1 MYFDQFKHQ
10 LPDTDPAE
18 TQDWL
23 DSLDQIHEQEGDERA
38 RFVLYKLLKRS
49 RQLHV
54 GLPPLTQT
62 RYINTISPEQEP
74 FFPGDEQMERRL
86 RRLIRWNAVVMVMR
100 ANSRFPGIG
109 GHLATYASAA
119 TLYEVGFNH
128 FFRGKEPTLPDGT
141 VGFATSRGGEV
152 GLAADGAR
160 TSGDQI
166 FFQGHAAPGIYA
178 RAFLEGRL
186 TEENLDHFRQEAMS
200 GGIGLP
206 SYPHPRTLPDFW
218 EFPTVSMGLGPLAA
232 IYQARLNRYIANRGL
247 ADTSAS
253 RVWAFLG
260 DGEMDEPESLA
271 GISLA
276 AREGLDN
283 LTFVINCNLQRLDG
297 PVRGNGKIIQE
308 LEGLFRG
315 AGWNVIKVIWG
326 REWDDL
332 LARDVDG
339 VLVNKMN
346 DLLDGD
352 FQKFS
357 VAGGAY
363 IRQHFFGPDARLRNL
378 VEHLSD
384 EDLARLRRG
393 GHDYRKVYAAYR
405 AATEYRGAP
414 TVVLAKT
421 TKGWALGPGVE
432 ARNITHQAKKLSEA
446 ELKIFR
452 DRLELPIPDSKL
464 KDPPYFH
471 PGADSEEIQYMLER
485 RRALGGFVP
494 RRVVRAA
501 PLPAPRP
508 EVDAEFAAGSET
520 PVSTTMAF
528 ARLLRNLI
536 RDPQIGSRIVPIV
549 PDEARTFGLD
559 PLFKEVGIYTTLGQ
573 LYEPVDSDLVLSYRE
588 ARNGQVLE
596 EGITEAGA
604 MASLQAAATAYATH
618 GLPLIPFYIY
628 YSMFGFQRTGD
639 QFWAL
644 ADERGRGFVMGATAG
659 RTTLM
664 GEGLQHDDGHSHVLA
679 SVIPNI
685 RAYDP
690 AYAYEMVAIVREGIA
705 RMYGQGESLGEEAP
719 GASHGQ
725 GESRGESLGEEAP
738 GASSHDVFYYITLYN
753 ENYAMP
759 KRPEGLT
766 DEQIVRGIY
775 RLLAAPELEGK
786 GSPAKSRAA
795 GGAASGRAASGGAD
809 TMPVRLVGSGS
820 ILQQV
825 VAARQLLA
833 DRGIPAEVYSATS
846 FQQLRADG
854 LAVDRWNRL
863 HPDGPARVAHI
874 SEVLTPD
881 GGPVVVATDW
891 IRAYPDLVAPWLPA
905 NRLILGTDGF
915 GRSDAREPLRRLFEI
930 DPPHIAAAAIVGL
943 ARAGRV
949 SGKEAAAAMREL
961 GVDPDAPDPRSL

>member
-1 MYFDQFKHQ
+1 MYFDEFKHQ
-10 LPDTDPAE
+10 LPDIDPSE
-18 TQDWL
+18 TREWL
-23 DSLDQIHEQEGDERA
+23 DALDQVHSQEGDERA
-38 RFVLYKLLKRS
+38 RFLLFKILKRA
-49 RQLHV
+49 RQLRV

-74 FFPGDEQMERRL
+74 FFPGDEEIERRI
-86 RRLIRWNAVVMVMR
+86 RRLIRWNAVAMVLR
-100 ANSRFPGIG
+100 ANNRAPGIG

-128 FFRGKEPTLPDGT
+128 FFRGKDDG
-141 VGFATSRGGEV
+141 G
-152 GLAADGAR
+152 
-160 TSGDQI
+160 SGDQI
-166 FFQGHAAPGIYA
+166 FFQGHAAPGMYA

-186 TEENLDHFRQEAMS
+186 TEENLDHFRQEALS
-200 GGIGLP
+200 GVGLP
-206 SYPHPRTLPDFW
+206 SYPHPRTQPDFW
-218 EFPTVSMGLGPLAA
+218 EFPTVSMGIGPISA
-232 IYQARLNRYIANRGL
+232 IYQARLNRYLANRGL

-260 DGEMDEPESLA
+260 DGEMDEPEAVTALSM
-271 GISLA
+271 A

-283 LTFVINCNLQRLDG
+283 LTFVVNCNLQRLDG

-315 AGWNVIKVIWG
+315 AGWNVIKVVWA

-346 DLLDGD
+346 ETVDGE
-352 FQKFS
+352 FQKYS

-363 IRQHFFGPDARLRNL
+363 IREHFFGPDARLQRLAEN
-378 VEHLSD
+378 LSD

-405 AATEYRGAP
+405 AATEHLGAP

-446 ELKIFR
+446 ELRIFR
-452 DRLELPIPDSKL
+452 DRLELPIPDAAL
-464 KDPPYFH
+464 HDAPYYH
-471 PGADSEEIQYMLER
+471 PGPDSPEIQYMLER

-508 EVDAEFAAGSET
+508 EVDAEFTAGSEMA
-520 PVSTTMAF
+520 VSTTMAF
-528 ARLLRNLI
+528 GRLLRNLI
-536 RDPQIGSRIVPIV
+536 RDPQIGARVVPIV

-559 PLFKEVGIYTTLGQ
+559 PLFKEVGIYASMGQ
-573 LYEPVDSDLVLSYRE
+573 RYEPVDSDLVLSYRE
-588 ARNGQVLE
+588 AKDGQVLE

-604 MASLQAAATAYATH
+604 VASLQAAATSYATH
-618 GLPLIPFYIY
+618 GLPLIPFYIF

-644 ADERGRGFVMGATAG
+644 ADARGRGFVMGATAG
-659 RTTLM
+659 RTTLA

-690 AYAYEMVAIVREGIA
+690 AFAYELASIIREGID
-705 RMYGQGESLGEEAP
+705 RMYGK
-719 GASHGQ
+719 GQ
-725 GESRGESLGEEAP
+725 GDGTSP
-738 GASSHDVFYYITLYN
+738 DVFYYITLYN
-753 ENYAMP
+753 ENFSMP

-766 DEQIVRGIY
+766 DDQISRGIY
-775 RLLAAPELEGK
+775 RLLEAPRVGK
-786 GSPAKSRAA
+786 KAMFKGN
-795 GGAASGRAASGGAD
+795 
-809 TMPVRLVGSGS
+809 PVRLVGSGA

-825 VAARQLLA
+825 VAARDLLA
-833 DRGIPAEVYSATS
+833 ERGIPAEVYSATS
-846 FQQLRADG
+846 FQQLRVDG
-854 LAVDRWNRL
+854 LATDRWNRL
-863 HPDGPARVAHI
+863 HPSQAPRVPHVAQ
-874 SEVLTPD
+874 VLAPE
-881 GGPVVVATDW
+881 GGQIVIATDW
-891 IRAYPDLVAPWLPA
+891 IRAYPGLVTPWLPA
-905 NRLILGTDGF
+905 SSVVLGTDGF
-915 GRSDAREPLRRLFEI
+915 GRSDTREALRRFFEI
-930 DPPHIAAAAIVGL
+930 DAPHITAATIGAL
-943 ARAGRV
+943 ARAG
-949 SGKEAAAAMREL
+949 KLPPAEAEAAMREL
-961 GVDPDAPDPRSL
+961 DVDPDAPDPMAL

>member
-1 MYFDQFKHQ
+1 MLKTDNEEGFAASPQLGVRRAMYFDQFKQQ
-10 LPDTDPAE
+10 LPDIDPAE
-18 TQDWL
+18 TQEWL
-23 DSLDQIHEQEGDERA
+23 DALDQIHGQEGDERA
-38 RFVLYKLLKRS
+38 RFVLFKLLKRA

-74 FFPGDEQMERRL
+74 FFPGDEVLERRI
-86 RRLIRWNAVVMVMR
+86 RRLIRWNAVAMVMR
-100 ANSRFPGIG
+100 ANNRAPGLG

-128 FFRGKEPTLPDGT
+128 FFRGKDAAP
-141 VGFATSRGGEV
+141 GG
-152 GLAADGAR
+152 ADGGG
-160 TSGDQI
+160 SGDQI
-166 FFQGHAAPGIYA
+166 FFQGHAAPGMYA

-186 TEENLDHFRQEAMS
+186 TADNLDHFRQEALS
-200 GGIGLP
+200 PLGLP
-206 SYPHPRTLPDFW
+206 SYPHPRTMPGFW
-218 EFPTVSMGLGPLAA
+218 EFPTVSMGLGPIAA
-232 IYQARLNRYIANRGL
+232 IYQARLNRYLANRGL
-247 ADTSAS
+247 ADTSGS

-260 DGEMDEPESLA
+260 DGEMDEPESITGLA
-271 GISLA
+271 LA

-283 LTFVINCNLQRLDG
+283 LTFVVNCNLQRLDG

-315 AGWNVIKVIWG
+315 AGWNVIKVVWG

-339 VLVNKMN
+339 LLVNKMN
-346 DLLDGD
+346 ETLDGE

-357 VAGGAY
+357 VMGGAY
-363 IRQHFFGPDARLRNL
+363 IREHFFGPDPRLRRL

-384 EDLARLRRG
+384 DDLARVRRG

-446 ELKIFR
+446 ELRVFR
-452 DRLELPIPDSKL
+452 DRLELPIPDSEL
-464 KDPPYFH
+464 HDAPYYH
-471 PGADSEEIQYMLER
+471 PGPDSEEVQYLLER
-485 RRALGGFVP
+485 RRALGGSLP
-494 RRVVRAA
+494 KRVVRAA

-508 EVDAEFAAGSET
+508 EVDREFAAGSEVA
-520 PVSTTMAF
+520 VSTTMAF
-528 ARLLRNLI
+528 ARLLRNLM
-536 RDPQIGSRIVPIV
+536 RDPEIGRRIVPIV

-559 PLFKEVGIYTTLGQ
+559 PLFKEAGIYAALGQ
-573 LYEPVDSDLVLSYRE
+573 RYEPVDSDLVLSYRE
-588 ARNGQVLE
+588 AVDGQVLE
-596 EGITEAGA
+596 EGITEAGSV
-604 MASLQAAATAYATH
+604 ASLQAAATAYATH
-618 GLPLIPFYIY
+618 GVPLVPFYMF

-639 QFWAL
+639 QYWAL
-644 ADERGRGFVMGATAG
+644 ADVRGRGFVMGATAG

-690 AYAYEMVAIVREGIA
+690 AYAFELAVIVREGID
-705 RMYGQGESLGEEAP
+705 RMYVKGE
-719 GASHGQ
+719 
-725 GESRGESLGEEAP
+725 
-738 GASSHDVFYYITLYN
+738 DVFYYVTLYN

-759 KRPEGLT
+759 KRPDGVA
-766 DEQIVRGIY
+766 DEQVIRGIY
-775 RLLAAPELEGK
+775 RLYEAPDLGD
-786 GSPAKSRAA
+786 SRQS
-795 GGAASGRAASGGAD
+795 SGP
-809 TMPVRLVGSGS
+809 PVRLVGSGS

-833 DRGIPAEVYSATS
+833 DRGIAAEVYSATS

-854 LAVDRWNRL
+854 LSTDRWNRL
-863 HPDGPARVAHI
+863 HPDSEPRVPYVAQVLPA
-874 SEVLTPD
+874 D
-881 GGPVVVATDW
+881 GGPVVIATDW
-891 IRAYPDLVAPWLPA
+891 IRTYPDLVAPWLPS
-905 NRLILGTDGF
+905 NRLVLGTDGF
-915 GRSDAREPLRRLFEI
+915 GRSDAREALRELFEI
-930 DPPHIAAAAIVGL
+930 DPKHVAAAALVGL
-943 ARAGRV
+943 ARDGRI
-949 SGKEAAAAMREL
+949 SGADAAAGIKEL
-961 GVDPDAPDPRSL
+961 GVDPEATDPRSL